1 MRTDWKS
8 YRHIH
13 TRVVKSK
20 EHNVQKSRSMW
31 APQMKVK
38 WLNRLYTHV
47 HMCSYLYACINDNYE
62 DMNFE
67 GVGGISRREGKLASD
82 GKAILIHE
90 IHWKTLK
97 ITSLNEK
104 FINLISSE
112 LSTSSVKLLRNI
124 VLHITILLSLLTCC
138 TKQIYFI
145 FINMCQYFY
154 FT

>member
-1 MRTDWKS
+1 MFRNQHLCGHHKWK
-8 YRHIH
+8 
-13 TRVVKSK
+13 
-20 EHNVQKSRSMW
+20 
-31 APQMKVK
+31 
-38 WLNRLYTHV
+38 LNDSTGYI
-47 HMCSYLYACINDNYE
+47 HMCICVHTYMHVSMIIMKIWILKVWEQLAE
-62 DMNFE
+62 E
-67 GVGGISRREGKLASD
+67 EKGKLASD

-97 ITSLNEK
+97 ITSLNEE